1 MRSMPEA
8 TATPHPMLADVD
20 DFLAWVQGRRERYE
34 FVGGRLV
41 MMAGGSEDHN
51 DIQINLLTSLKR
63 RLRGAPC
70 KPNGSD
76 LLVRIDDRTGRFPD
90 ASVTCG
96 REGRHYITAPV
107 AIFEILSPATE
118 LADRTDKRR
127 DYQRLASLHHYVLIA
142 QDAPRVEIYSRAGDS
157 WRFEELDGIN
167 AALPLDALEI
177 TLPLAEIYDGL
188 SLPAPDLA
196 AAMPDASTG

>member
-1 MRSMPEA
+1 MSEA
-8 TATPHPMLADVD
+8 TATPQPVLADVD

-51 DIQINLLTSLKR
+51 DIQVNLLAALKR
-63 RLRGAPC
+63 RLRGGAC

-76 LLVRIDDRTGRFPD
+76 LLVRVDERTGRFPD

-96 REGRHYITAPV
+96 REGRNYVTAPV

-118 LADRTDKRR
+118 LLDRTDKRR
-127 DYQRLASLHHYVLIA
+127 DYQRLSSLRHYVLIA
-142 QDAPRVEIYSRAGDS
+142 QDAPRIEAYTRGRRG
-157 WRFEELDGIN
+157 WRFQEVEGRD
-167 AALPLDALEI
+167 AALALEAFGI
-177 TLPLAEIYDGL
+177 ELPLAEIYDGL
-188 SLPAPDLA
+188 FFPAPVGA
-196 AAMPDASTG
+196 ATAPATSTG